1 MAKDQ
6 NIKQKQCC
14 NKFNEDFKNG
24 PHQKKKN
31 RINLS
36 QMVPGYH
43 SEKQN
48 SELIRPLI
56 WFNVA
61 FLKFLG
67 NWAGANVL
75 GRLIYDLL
83 IS

>member
-1 MAKDQ
+1 M
-6 NIKQKQCC
+6 KQKQCC

-24 PHQKKKN
+24 LHPKKKKIWKN
-31 RINLS
+31 VS
-36 QMVPGYH
+36 QMVPKYH

-48 SELIRPLI
+48 NELIRPLI

-67 NWAGANVL
+67 NLPGANIL
-75 GRLIYDLL
+75 G
-83 IS
+83 